1 MASSRKIPADTARTN
16 PFDSSSSSSSGSGS
30 SSSSSVDEFG
40 DEDLSAAAAGSA
52 PAAATA
58 TSAPAP
64 HGMFDDELHSLLLP
78 ADSATCTSNTAT
90 SNADGTAGGG
100 DTSTQSAARRRDGA
114 GPGDREYI
122 SPLEAAL
129 LYGVMS
135 PASYRDDYDVESSDE
150 DSSSGSSRLLP
161 SGTDTNNPQH
171 HGNDVGADA
180 DASATPSSWWTRVVS
195 TLSPSPKV
203 MGKGGDDRQEVSTTP
218 IHHVQQVGSGGSD
231 DASFQSARSNHT
243 SGAAAGE
250 SSPVGNEVDVPA
262 PTKTTRTSSNYQD
275 AQRSSVHFLPQTPV
289 QHTRTVQQ
297 TPAARI
303 MAAGQTPRSRRSSKR
318 KRRRPTLLPPQP
330 SIVLEDIGTNA
341 AGSEFTL
348 DYHSPGT
355 PWTKVIL
362 LEELGTASS
371 WLVLL
376 LPYIAF
382 LIALALDSTSILQ
395 DVTLGPLGCQNA
407 CIEGTSSS
415 VNGTRSVAAV
425 FPLAPIPTTSCS
437 YPYEIQ
443 DGQGLLSHVN
453 ARNEIVDRR
462 YQFFMSNGMAVTSGP
477 IRDVPA
483 MSSFLYG
490 DMTFTD
496 LSSDAV
502 ALVTKGSVLTSTAV
516 FQRRFDDD
524 DDVTST
530 LLGDNSLTDDG
541 IEEQEWFPVSIS
553 EPKRLDMVC
562 RYGKLSDGKWNC
574 TSPQTVDVLFSLPAT
589 AVLTGGDIR
598 VDTIFS
604 YYAARPY
611 DGWTRRL
618 NAASADADRNESGY
632 QDHRSLKSGRNDMVE
647 DLLSEPDL
655 SHPKQL
661 LAEIATASAYILR
674 HQRPAYAELIV
685 IVRLISLALSF
696 VFSFYWVMRMGFV
709 GFCCERRDALDDDED
724 TEWHSNCEL
733 LSLCEQGQNTHE
745 ELVRKKSEKGR
756 LMWWES
762 PSIVFPERKYLLF
775 VLLCLLM
782 VQNPLLAVAYYRPQL
797 YSSAEMHVAA
807 DCLIGVGV
815 HGILMLT
822 TCLMQGL
829 RYHTAA
835 FNRKRARQQRK
846 ALELG
851 RTARHLALE
860 GHPDY
865 GTDASAS
872 SYMATYYERYGDTEG
887 IGFAGALH
895 SRLRHDPCGAQ
906 WADFLLPKLALLTSG
921 VVFVILGAMSRFP
934 GQIAIG
940 RHNGQYI
947 NANTATINRD
957 ALAFYKYVYIISSFG
972 QFSVLVTWGILIL
985 SNTVITGNRL
995 KREPFLSTRPAQLA
1009 FRVLTGILF
1018 LGFMAVLVPFVF
1030 ELFVALA
1037 KWMGLDNHVAAQ
1049 DNLPGSEIIHHTS
1062 SGFYLMDAQP
1072 SPLEV
1077 LVSVVVHATSR
1088 FPYSGTAASIGPGK
1102 ILYVT
1107 VCSLVAAYIFL
1118 PAASVNDSIESET
1131 SPENRTAST
1140 IDRDLQRQD
1149 KRQVVTLAKYTHSW
1163 RVFPLPIERKA
1174 VLYHPPVSSKILP
1187 PDAFELSVDGQKRK
1201 ASFRRGIVY
1210 KGKYMPVFCLET
1222 ACWLLEAAWQAY
1234 YSHDEFKTDDWAP
1247 GRMSLD
1253 SVGLALDAA
1262 IHDDQFD
1269 TKAYIMTNIKPQVDG
1284 EEDSIIVVAF
1294 RGTASSKNMRT
1305 DLNWKQVPLPGNIQ
1319 GSSSRA
1325 DYQVRVG
1332 RSNDDHKDGNTLESA
1347 PSVSLLKPRR
1357 LHDKHFA
1364 PSIILKATPLV
1375 RQALPCVHEGFLSAY
1390 MHIREEVLDHVI
1402 VVFQRQLDAA
1412 LRTAQEKRR
1421 GSGQFIHDAPSLNI
1435 PKIYVTG
1442 HSLGGSLAQ
1451 LLALDL
1457 ACNCEVIVEGMVNHS
1472 KEPRPTP
1479 EPLSLPSVARSN
1491 RKRSLTQTDDPFL
1504 PKQRFSAD
1512 AGSPDELAKGAC
1524 DAATPVRRRRNS
1536 FPSKRNLSD
1545 SQHERRM
1552 HGTSSGAEDFLHAI
1566 FSGEAFRRRKQ
1577 KTSLQPPIAVYT
1589 FGQPRVGNKAF
1600 ARLYKQRVPHTFRVV
1615 NEGDAFTS
1623 LPIATCFGGMYKH
1636 AGLDVVLDEG
1646 CTGNILVGPTVV
1658 ETMFRFSKVRTNVSA
1673 HLMEKYRDNLES
1685 ALSVDEL
1692 QEYYRGHGGKG
1703 GNKGEMGTGGNQGSR
1718 QSLPDWVTSVK
1729 RSIR

>member
-1 MASSRKIPADTARTN
+1 
-16 PFDSSSSSSSGSGS
+16 
-30 SSSSSVDEFG
+30 
-40 DEDLSAAAAGSA
+40 
-52 PAAATA
+52 
-58 TSAPAP
+58 
-64 HGMFDDELHSLLLP
+64 
-78 ADSATCTSNTAT
+78 
-90 SNADGTAGGG
+90 
-100 DTSTQSAARRRDGA
+100 
-114 GPGDREYI
+114 
-122 SPLEAAL
+122 
-129 LYGVMS
+129 
-135 PASYRDDYDVESSDE
+135 
-150 DSSSGSSRLLP
+150 
-161 SGTDTNNPQH
+161 
-171 HGNDVGADA
+171 
-180 DASATPSSWWTRVVS
+180 
-195 TLSPSPKV
+195 
-203 MGKGGDDRQEVSTTP
+203 
-218 IHHVQQVGSGGSD
+218 
-231 DASFQSARSNHT
+231 
-243 SGAAAGE
+243 
-250 SSPVGNEVDVPA
+250 
-262 PTKTTRTSSNYQD
+262 
-275 AQRSSVHFLPQTPV
+275 
-289 QHTRTVQQ
+289 
-297 TPAARI
+297 
-303 MAAGQTPRSRRSSKR
+303 
-318 KRRRPTLLPPQP
+318 
-330 SIVLEDIGTNA
+330 
-341 AGSEFTL
+341 
-348 DYHSPGT
+348 
-355 PWTKVIL
+355 
-362 LEELGTASS
+362 
-371 WLVLL
+371 
-376 LPYIAF
+376 
-382 LIALALDSTSILQ
+382 
-395 DVTLGPLGCQNA
+395 
-407 CIEGTSSS
+407 
-415 VNGTRSVAAV
+415 
-425 FPLAPIPTTSCS
+425 
-437 YPYEIQ
+437 
-443 DGQGLLSHVN
+443 
-453 ARNEIVDRR
+453 
-462 YQFFMSNGMAVTSGP
+462 
-477 IRDVPA
+477 
-483 MSSFLYG
+483 
-490 DMTFTD
+490 
-496 LSSDAV
+496 
-502 ALVTKGSVLTSTAV
+502 
-516 FQRRFDDD
+516 
-524 DDVTST
+524 
-530 LLGDNSLTDDG
+530 
-541 IEEQEWFPVSIS
+541 
-553 EPKRLDMVC
+553 
-562 RYGKLSDGKWNC
+562 
-574 TSPQTVDVLFSLPAT
+574 
-589 AVLTGGDIR
+589 
-598 VDTIFS
+598 
-604 YYAARPY
+604 
-611 DGWTRRL
+611 
-618 NAASADADRNESGY
+618 
-632 QDHRSLKSGRNDMVE
+632 
-647 DLLSEPDL
+647 
-655 SHPKQL
+655 
-661 LAEIATASAYILR
+661 
-674 HQRPAYAELIV
+674 
-685 IVRLISLALSF
+685 
-696 VFSFYWVMRMGFV
+696 
-709 GFCCERRDALDDDED
+709 
-724 TEWHSNCEL
+724 
-733 LSLCEQGQNTHE
+733 
-745 ELVRKKSEKGR
+745 
-756 LMWWES
+756 
-762 PSIVFPERKYLLF
+762 
-775 VLLCLLM
+775 
-782 VQNPLLAVAYYRPQL
+782 
-797 YSSAEMHVAA
+797 
-807 DCLIGVGV
+807 
-815 HGILMLT
+815 MLT

-835 FNRKRARQQRK
+835 FNRKRARQQRM

-851 RTARHLALE
+851 RTARHLALV

-872 SYMATYYERYGDTEG
+872 SYMASYYERYGDTEG
-887 IGFAGALH
+887 IAFAGALH

-906 WADFLLPKLALLTSG
+906 WADFLLPKLALLSIG
-921 VVFVILGAMSRFP
+921 VAFVVLGAMSRFP

-947 NANTATINRD
+947 NANSATINRD
-957 ALAFYKYVYIISSFG
+957 TLAFYKYVYIISSFG

-985 SNTVITGNRL
+985 SNTVITGHRL
-995 KREPFLSTRPAQLA
+995 KREPFLSTRPTQLA

-1018 LGFMAVLVPFVF
+1018 LGFMAVLVPFLF
-1030 ELFVALA
+1030 ELLVALA
-1037 KWMGLDNHVAAQ
+1037 KWIGLDNHAPG

-1118 PAASVNDSIESET
+1118 PATSGNDSIESET

-1187 PDAFELSVDGQKRK
+1187 PDAFELSVDGHKRE

-1305 DLNWKQVPLPGNIQ
+1305 DLNWKQVPLPGNIH
-1319 GSSSRA
+1319 GSSGRA
-1325 DYQVRVG
+1325 DYQLRVG
-1332 RSNDDHKDGNTLESA
+1332 GSDDNHEDGNTLESA

-1357 LHDKHFA
+1357 LHDKHFT

-1412 LRTAQEKRR
+1412 LRNAQEKRHR
-1421 GSGQFIHDAPSLNI
+1421 SGQSIHTPSLNI

-1442 HSLGGSLAQ
+1442 HSLGGKSTDESFLLDPFYFYYGPNLTLFPFYPTLPHLMSHKGSLAQ

-1472 KEPRPTP
+1472 KESRSTP
-1479 EPLSLPSVARSN
+1479 EPLSLPNVARSN

-1504 PKQRFSAD
+1504 SKKHSSAN
-1512 AGSPDELAKGAC
+1512 AGSPDDLAKGAY
-1524 DAATPVRRRRNS
+1524 DATTPVRRRRNS

-1545 SQHERRM
+1545 PPYERRLQ
-1552 HGTSSGAEDFLHAI
+1552 GTSSGAEDFLHAI

-1703 GNKGEMGTGGNQGSR
+1703 GNEGELGTGGNQGLR
-1718 QSLPDWVTSVK
+1718 KSLPDWVTSIK